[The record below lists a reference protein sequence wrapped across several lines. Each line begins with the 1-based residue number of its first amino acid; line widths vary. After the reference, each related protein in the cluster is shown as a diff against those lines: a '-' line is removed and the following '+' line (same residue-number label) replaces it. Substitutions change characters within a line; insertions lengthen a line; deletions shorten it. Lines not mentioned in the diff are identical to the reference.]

1 MPERY
6 LKVAE
11 VAERLALGRSNC
23 YDLIQRGILPGV
35 RIGRAIRVPESKLV
49 EYLESLAIAPAT
61 RSTR

>member
-11 VAERLALGRSNC
+11 VAERLALGRTHC

-49 EYLESLAIAPAT
+49 EYLESLTIAPPT
-61 RSTR
+61 RSAQ